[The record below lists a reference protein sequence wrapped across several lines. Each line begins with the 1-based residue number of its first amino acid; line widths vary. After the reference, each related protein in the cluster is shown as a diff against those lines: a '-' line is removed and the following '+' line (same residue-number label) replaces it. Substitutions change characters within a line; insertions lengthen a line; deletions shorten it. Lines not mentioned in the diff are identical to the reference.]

1 MKCSEKEGNA
11 LLTMDIYTQSKKAQ
25 VEANFT
31 HLKSGIWFQLAT
43 EKCKILSPNEKF
55 MLMGYSR
62 KRRWIENKHSFNLEL
77 YDNAYAGRFCQRLQR
92 NAAQ

>member
-1 MKCSEKEGNA
+1 MKMFGEGEKCIIN
-11 LLTMDIYTQSKKAQ
+11 DVHTQSKKIQ
-25 VEANFT
+25 VEAKFT
-31 HLKSGIWFQLAT
+31 HWKSGIWFQLAT

-62 KRRWIENKHSFNLEL
+62 KGHWIENKHRFNQKL
-77 YDNAYAGRFCQRLQR
+77 YDNAYAGRFCKRLQR